1 MALLAALFLSAALG
15 ALLSFA
21 LLAAAVASDY
31 WYILEVADA
40 GSSGGARLSS
50 HSGLWRTCEEQNSCV
65 SLIDPFA
72 SSGLEASP
80 SIQHLL
86 SLHRTVMVVLPLSL
100 ILIVCG
106 WVCGLLSSLSQSVPL
121 LLATG
126 CYFLLGGALTLAGL
140 SVYICYSQLAFVEAA
155 RLYGLQHVQSV
166 HISFGWSLAL
176 AWGSCASEVLSGAL
190 LLAAARLLTLS
201 QRPGMPHSVIL

>member
-1 MALLAALFLSAALG
+1 MAPLAALLLSAALG

-40 GSSGGARLSS
+40 GGPGRTQHFYS
-50 HSGLWRTCEEQNSCV
+50 HSGLWRTCEGQNSCV
-65 SLIDPFA
+65 PLIDPFA
-72 SSGLEASP
+72 SDSLEASP

-86 SLHRTVMVVLPLSL
+86 
-100 ILIVCG
+100 C
-106 WVCGLLSSLSQSVPL
+106 
-121 LLATG
+121 
-126 CYFLLGGALTLAGL
+126 ALTLAGL
-140 SVYICYSQLAFVEAA
+140 SIYISYSHLAFVETA
-155 RLYGLQHVQSV
+155 RLYGAGHMQAV

-190 LLAAARLLTLS
+190 LLTAARFLSLS